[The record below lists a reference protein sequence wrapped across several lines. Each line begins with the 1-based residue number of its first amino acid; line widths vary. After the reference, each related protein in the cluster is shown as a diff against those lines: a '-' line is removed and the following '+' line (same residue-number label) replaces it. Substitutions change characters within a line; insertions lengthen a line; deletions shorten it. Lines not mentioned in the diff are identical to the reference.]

1 LAFLLSLSK
10 KKSEEKMDF
19 ELTEEQ
25 KMFKDMARKFAE
37 QEILPTLKENER
49 QEKFDPSI
57 IQKLAAQGLLSPHI
71 PQEYGGLGLDY
82 VTSAI
87 IWESLC
93 MASLSVTQ
101 AAVSGPIQPVTNLLD
116 AGTEEQ
122 KQKYIPS
129 VCRGESVMCGAVVEP
144 NAGSDSSM
152 IETSAVRKGN
162 HWVING
168 TKIFITNG
176 EIADVI
182 LFIAQ
187 TDKSMGL
194 KGLATFI
201 VEKATP
207 GLSSTPQK
215 GKISWRGGSEGTIRF
230 TDMEL
235 PLESQVGEIGRALRD
250 ALRGIDTARLF
261 LAAGSVGLAQSCLE
275 ASIDYAKQREQ
286 FGKPIGGHQLIQ
298 EIIADMATRIEA
310 SRWLTYRAADLKSRG
325 IRHIKEM
332 SYAKYFATET
342 ALWVASQAV
351 KIHGSFGT
359 IDDYPIGHHYQDAIT
374 ATILGGTAQMHQLT
388 IGQQLLE
395 MAAFK

>member
-1 LAFLLSLSK
+1 
-10 KKSEEKMDF
+10 MDF
-19 ELTEEQ
+19 EMTEEQ
-25 KMFKDMARKFAE
+25 QMFQDMARKFAE
-37 QEILPTLKENER
+37 QEILPPLKENER

-57 IQKLAAQGLLSPHI
+57 IKKLAAQGLLAPHI

-82 VTSAI
+82 ITSAI

-116 AGTEEQ
+116 AGTEDQ
-122 KQKYIPS
+122 KQKYIPP
-129 VCRGESVMCGAVVEP
+129 VCKGESIMCGAVVEP

-152 IETSAVRKGN
+152 IETSAVRSSN
-162 HWVING
+162 RWIING

-176 EIADVI
+176 EIADVV

-187 TDKSMGL
+187 TDKSKGL

-201 VEKATP
+201 VEKDTP

-215 GKISWRGGSEGTIRF
+215 GKISWRGGSEGTLRF

-235 PLESQVGEIGRALRD
+235 PLENQIGEIGRALRD
-250 ALRGIDTARLF
+250 ALHGIDTARLF

-275 ASIDYAKQREQ
+275 ASIKYSKERVQ

-298 EIIADMATRIEA
+298 EIIAEMATKIEA
-310 SRWLTYRAADLKSRG
+310 ARWLTYRAADLKSRG

-332 SYAKYFATET
+332 SYAKYFAAET

-359 IDDYPIGHHYQDAIT
+359 IDDYPVGHHYQDAIT

-395 MAAFK
+395 MAAFR

>member
-1 LAFLLSLSK
+1 
-10 KKSEEKMDF
+10 MDF

-25 KMFKDMARKFAE
+25 RMFRDTARKFAE
-37 QEILPTLKENER
+37 QEILPILKENER
-49 QEKFDPSI
+49 REKFDPGI
-57 IQKLAAQGLLSPHI
+57 IKKIAAQGLLAPHM
-71 PQEYGGLGLDY
+71 PKEYGGLGLDY

-87 IWESLC
+87 IWEALC
-93 MASLSVTQ
+93 MSSLAVTQ
-101 AAVSGPIQPVTNLLD
+101 AALSGPIQPATNLLD

-122 KQKYIPS
+122 KKQYLPP
-129 VCRGESVMCGAVVEP
+129 VCRGESIMSGAVVEP

-152 IETSAVRKGN
+152 IETMAVRSGN
-162 HWVING
+162 HWIING

-176 EIADVI
+176 EIADVV

-187 TDKSMGL
+187 TDKSKGL
-194 KGLATFI
+194 KGLAAFI
-201 VEKATP
+201 VERDTP
-207 GLSSTPQK
+207 GFSSTVLK
-215 GKISWRGGSEGTIRF
+215 GKISWRGGSEGTLRF

-235 PLESQVGEIGRALRD
+235 PLENQVGETGRALRD

-275 ASIDYAKQREQ
+275 SSIKYAQERVQ

-298 EIIADMATRIEA
+298 EIIAEMATRIEA
-310 SRWLTYRAADLKSRG
+310 ARWLTYRAADLKSRG

-332 SYAKYFATET
+332 SYAKYFAAET
-342 ALWVASQAV
+342 ALWVSSQAI

-359 IDDYPIGHHYQDAIT
+359 IDDYPVGHHYQDAIT

-395 MAAFK
+395 MAAFR

>member
-1 LAFLLSLSK
+1 
-10 KKSEEKMDF
+10 MDF

-25 KMFKDMARKFAE
+25 IMSRDMARKFAE
-37 QEILPTLKENER
+37 QEILPSLKENER
-49 QEKFDPSI
+49 QEKFDPGI
-57 IQKLAAQGLLSPHI
+57 IKKMASQGLLAPHM
-71 PQEYGGLGLDY
+71 PEEYGGLGLDY

-87 IWESLC
+87 IWEQLC
-93 MASLSVTQ
+93 GASLAVIQ
-101 AAVSGPIQPVTNLLD
+101 AAVSGSIQPATNLLD

-122 KQKYIPS
+122 KKKYLPP
-129 VCRGESVMCGAVVEP
+129 VCRGDSIMSGAVVEP

-152 IETSAVRKGN
+152 IETTAVRKDN
-162 HWVING
+162 HWLING
-168 TKIFITNG
+168 TKTFITNG
-176 EIADVI
+176 EIADVV

-187 TDKSMGL
+187 TDKNKGI
-194 KGLATFI
+194 KGLTSFI
-201 VEKATP
+201 VERGTP
-207 GLSSTPQK
+207 GFSSTAQK
-215 GKISWRGGSEGTIRF
+215 GRISWRGGSEGTIRF

-235 PLESQVGEIGRALRD
+235 PLENQVGEIGRALRD

-261 LAAGSVGLAQSCLE
+261 LAAGCVGVAQSCLN
-275 ASIDYAKQREQ
+275 SCIKYAKERVQ

-298 EIIADMATRIEA
+298 EIIAEMATRTEA

-325 IRHIKEM
+325 VRHIKEM
-332 SYAKYFATET
+332 SYAKYFAAET

-351 KIHGSFGT
+351 KIHGSYGT
-359 IDDYPIGHHYQDAIT
+359 FDDYPVGHHYQDAIT

>member
-1 LAFLLSLSK
+1 
-10 KKSEEKMDF
+10 MNF
-19 ELTEEQ
+19 ELSEQ
-25 KMFKDMARKFAE
+25 QLMFKDMARKFAD
-37 QEILPTLKENER
+37 QEIAPIVKESLRE
-49 QEKFDPSI
+49 EKFDAGI
-57 IQKLAAQGLLSPHI
+57 IKKLAAQGLLAPHM
-71 PQEYGGLGLDY
+71 PEEYGGLGLDY

-93 MASLSVTQ
+93 TASLAVTQ
-101 AAVSGPIQPVTNLLD
+101 AAISGPIQPATNLLD

-122 KQKYIPS
+122 KQKYLPA
-129 VCRGESVMCGAVVEP
+129 VCKGEKVMAGAVVEP

-152 IETSAVRKGN
+152 IETTAVKKGDN
-162 HWVING
+162 WIING

-176 EIADVI
+176 EFADII

-187 TDKSMGL
+187 TDKSLGL

-201 VEKATP
+201 CEKDTP
-207 GLSSTPQK
+207 GFSSTPQK
-215 GKISWRGGSEGTIRF
+215 GKISWRAGSEGTLRF

-235 PLESQVGEIGRALRD
+235 PLENQIGEPGKALRN

-261 LAAGSVGLAQSCLE
+261 LAAGAVGLAQSCLE
-275 ASIDYAKQREQ
+275 SSIRYAQERVQ
-286 FGKPIGGHQLIQ
+286 FGKPIGGHQLMQ
-298 EIIADMATRIEA
+298 ELIADMATRIEA
-310 SRWLTYRAADLKSRG
+310 SRWLTYRVADMKTRG
-325 IRHIKEM
+325 ERHIKEM

-342 ALWVASQAV
+342 AQWVATQAV

-359 IDDYPIGHHYQDAIT
+359 IDDYPVGHHYQDAIT

-395 MAAFK
+395 IPAFR

>member
-1 LAFLLSLSK
+1 
-10 KKSEEKMDF
+10 MDF

-25 KMFKDMARKFAE
+25 RMFRDMARQFAE
-37 QEILPTLKENER
+37 REIIPPLKENER
-49 QEKFDPSI
+49 REIFDPGI
-57 IQKLAAQGLLSPHI
+57 IKKLAAQGLLAPHI
-71 PQEYGGLGLDY
+71 PQEYGGTGLDY

-87 IWESLC
+87 IWESLS

-101 AAVSGPIQPVTNLLD
+101 AAVSGPIQPATNLLD

-122 KQKYIPS
+122 KRKYLRP
-129 VCRGESVMCGAVVEP
+129 VCKGEKIMSGAVVEP
-144 NAGSDSSM
+144 TAGSDSSL
-152 IETSAVRKGN
+152 IETSAVRSGN
-162 HWVING
+162 HWIING

-176 EIADVI
+176 EIADIV

-187 TDKSMGL
+187 TDKS
-194 KGLATFI
+194 KGLSGLAAFI
-201 VEKATP
+201 VERGTP
-207 GLSSTPQK
+207 GFSSTPQK
-215 GKISWRGGSEGTIRF
+215 GKISWRGGSEGTLRF

-261 LAAGSVGLAQSCLE
+261 LAAGAVGLAQSCLE
-275 ASIDYAKQREQ
+275 ASVEYAKQRIQ

-298 EIIADMATRIEA
+298 EIIAEMATRIEA
-310 SRWLTYRAADLKSRG
+310 ARWLTYRAADLKSRG

-332 SYAKYFATET
+332 SYSKYFATET

-359 IDDYPIGHHYQDAIT
+359 IDDYRVGHHYQDAIT
-374 ATILGGTAQMHQLT
+374 ATILGGTTQMHQLT

-395 MAAFK
+395 IAAFK

>member
-1 LAFLLSLSK
+1 
-10 KKSEEKMDF
+10 MDF

-25 KMFKDMARKFAE
+25 SMFRDMARKFAE
-37 QEILPTLKENER
+37 QEILSTLKENER
-49 QEKFDPSI
+49 QEKFDPGI
-57 IQKLAAQGLLSPHI
+57 IKKMASQGLLAPHM

-87 IWESLC
+87 IWEALC
-93 MASLSVTQ
+93 MASLAVTQ
-101 AAVSGPIQPVTNLLD
+101 AAVSGPIQPATNLLD

-122 KQKYIPS
+122 KKKYLTP
-129 VCRGESVMCGAVVEP
+129 VCKGDSIMCGAVVEP

-152 IETSAVRKGN
+152 IETTARRSGN
-162 HWVING
+162 QWIING

-187 TDKSMGL
+187 TDKSKGL

-201 VEKATP
+201 VERGTP
-207 GLSSTPQK
+207 GFSSTPLK
-215 GKISWRGGSEGTIRF
+215 GKISWRGGSEGTLRF

-235 PLESQVGEIGRALRD
+235 PLENQVGETGRALRD
-250 ALRGIDTARLF
+250 AMRGIDTARLF
-261 LAAGSVGLAQSCLE
+261 LAAGANGLAQSCLD
-275 ASIDYAKQREQ
+275 ASIKYAKERVQ

-298 EIIADMATRIEA
+298 EIIAKMATKIEA
-310 SRWLTYRAADLKSRG
+310 ARWLTYRAADLKSRG

-359 IDDYPIGHHYQDAIT
+359 IDDYPVGHHYQDAIT

-395 MAAFK
+395 MAAFR

>member
-1 LAFLLSLSK
+1 
-10 KKSEEKMDF
+10 MDF

-25 KMFKDMARKFAE
+25 KMFRDMARKFAK
-37 QEILPTLKENER
+37 QEILPQLKEHER
-49 QEKFDPSI
+49 QETFDPSI
-57 IQKLAAQGLLSPHI
+57 IKKFAAQGLLAPHI

-82 VTSAI
+82 VTSSI

-93 MASLSVTQ
+93 MTSLSVTQ

-116 AGTEEQ
+116 AGIEEQ
-122 KQKYIPS
+122 KQKYIPP
-129 VCRGESVMCGAVVEP
+129 VCKGESIMSGAVVEP
-144 NAGSDSSM
+144 GAGSDSSM
-152 IETSAVRKGN
+152 IETTAVRKGN
-162 HWVING
+162 RWIING

-176 EIADVI
+176 EIADVV

-187 TDKSMGL
+187 TDKTKGL
-194 KGLATFI
+194 KGLASFI
-201 VEKATP
+201 VEKGTP
-207 GLSSTPQK
+207 GFSSTPQK
-215 GKISWRGGSEGTIRF
+215 GKISWRAGSEGTIRF

-235 PLESQVGEIGRALRD
+235 PLENQVGEIGRALRD

-261 LAAGSVGLAQSCLE
+261 LAAGAIGLAQSCLE
-275 ASIDYAKQREQ
+275 ASIKYAKERVQ

-298 EIIADMATRIEA
+298 EIIAEMATRIEA

-359 IDDYPIGHHYQDAIT
+359 IDDYPVGHHYQDAIT

>member
-1 LAFLLSLSK
+1 
-10 KKSEEKMDF
+10 MDF

-25 KMFKDMARKFAE
+25 RMFRDMARKFAE

-49 QEKFDPSI
+49 QEKFDSSI
-57 IQKLAAQGLLSPHI
+57 IKKMASQGLLAPHM

-87 IWESLC
+87 IWEALC
-93 MASLSVTQ
+93 WASLAVTQ
-101 AAVSGPIQPVTNLLD
+101 AAMSGPIQPATNLLD
-116 AGTEEQ
+116 AGSEQQ
-122 KQKYIPS
+122 KQKYLPP
-129 VCRGESVMCGAVVEP
+129 VCRGDLILSGAVVEP

-152 IETSAVRKGN
+152 IETTAVRSGN

-168 TKIFITNG
+168 TKVFITNG
-176 EIADVI
+176 EIADVV

-187 TDKSMGL
+187 TDKSKGL
-194 KGLATFI
+194 KGLASFI
-201 VEKATP
+201 VERGTP
-207 GLSSTPQK
+207 GFSSKPQK
-215 GKISWRGGSEGTIRF
+215 GRISWRGGSEGSLRF
-230 TDMEL
+230 IDIEL
-235 PLESQVGEIGRALRD
+235 PLENQVGETGRALRD

-261 LAAGSVGLAQSCLE
+261 LAAGALGIAQSCLD
-275 ASIDYAKQREQ
+275 ASIKYAKERVQ

-298 EIIADMATRIEA
+298 EIIAEMATKIEA
-310 SRWLTYRAADLKSRG
+310 ARWLIYRAADLKSRG

-342 ALWVASQAV
+342 ALWITSQAV

-359 IDDYPIGHHYQDAIT
+359 FDDYPVGHHYQDAIT

-395 MAAFK
+395 MAAFR

>member
-1 LAFLLSLSK
+1 
-10 KKSEEKMDF
+10 M
-19 ELTEEQ
+19 
-25 KMFKDMARKFAE
+25 
-37 QEILPTLKENER
+37 
-49 QEKFDPSI
+49 
-57 IQKLAAQGLLSPHI
+57 

-82 VTSAI
+82 VTSAM

-93 MASLSVTQ
+93 TASLAVTQ
-101 AAVSGPIQPVTNLLD
+101 AAASGPIQPGSNLLD
-116 AGTEEQ
+116 AGTEGQ
-122 KQKYIPS
+122 KNKYLPP
-129 VCRGESVMCGAVVEP
+129 VCKGEKILAGAVVEP

-152 IETSAVRKGN
+152 IETTAKRSGN
-162 HWVING
+162 NWIING

-176 EIADVI
+176 EIADAV

-187 TDKSMGL
+187 TDKSLGM

-201 VEKATP
+201 VDRDTP
-207 GLSSTPQK
+207 GFSSTAQK
-215 GKISWRGGSEGTIRF
+215 GKISWRGGSEGTLRF

-235 PLESQVGEIGRALRD
+235 PPESQIGETGKALKN

-261 LAAGSVGLAQSCLE
+261 LAAGAVGLSQSCLE
-275 ASIDYAKQREQ
+275 SCIKYSKERVQ

-298 EIIADMATRIEA
+298 EIIADMATKTEA
-310 SRWLTYRAADLKSRG
+310 ARWLTYHAAYLKTKG

-342 ALWVASQAV
+342 ALWVSAQAV
-351 KIHGSFGT
+351 KVHGSFGT
-359 IDDYPIGHHYQDAIT
+359 IDDFPVGHHYQDAIT

-395 MAAFK
+395 MAAFR

>member
-1 LAFLLSLSK
+1 
-10 KKSEEKMDF
+10 MDF
-19 ELTEEQ
+19 ELTEQ
-25 KMFKDMARKFAE
+25 QSMFQDMARKFAE
-37 QEILPTLKENER
+37 QEILPLVKESVR
-49 QEKFDPSI
+49 QEKFDPGI
-57 IQKLAAQGLLSPHI
+57 IRKMAAQGLLAPHM
-71 PQEYGGLGLDY
+71 PEEYGGLGLDY

-87 IWESLC
+87 IWENLC
-93 MASLSVTQ
+93 WASLAITQ
-101 AAVSGPIQPVTNLLD
+101 AAVSGPIQPATNLLD
-116 AGTEEQ
+116 AGTEDQKTKYLLPVCKGEQ
-122 KQKYIPS
+122 IMS
-129 VCRGESVMCGAVVEP
+129 GAVVEP

-152 IETSAVRKGN
+152 IETSAVRSSNK
-162 HWVING
+162 WIING

-187 TDKSMGL
+187 TDKGQGL

-201 VEKATP
+201 VEKDTP
-207 GLSSTPQK
+207 GFSSTPQI
-215 GKISWRGGSEGTIRF
+215 GKISWRGGSEGTLRF

-235 PLESQVGEIGRALRD
+235 PLKNQVGEVGRALRD
-250 ALRGIDTARLF
+250 AIRGIDTARLF
-261 LAAGSVGLAQSCLE
+261 LAAGAVGLAQSCLE
-275 ASIDYAKQREQ
+275 ASLRYAKSRVQ

-298 EIIADMATRIEA
+298 EIIAEMATRIEA

-325 IRHIKEM
+325 VRHIKEM

-342 ALWVASQAV
+342 ALWVSSQAI

-359 IDDYPIGHHYQDAIT
+359 IDDYPVGHHYQDAIT

-395 MAAFK
+395 MAAFR

>member
-1 LAFLLSLSK
+1 MDFAY
-10 KKSEEKMDF
+10 SEE
-19 ELTEEQ
+19 Q
-25 KMFKDMARKFAE
+25 RMFRDMARKFAE
-37 QEILPTLKENER
+37 QEILPALKDNER
-49 QEKFDPSI
+49 QEIFDPVI
-57 IQKLAAQGLLSPHI
+57 IKKMASQGLLAPHM

-93 MASLSVTQ
+93 SASLAVVQ
-101 AAVSGPIQPVTNLLD
+101 AAASGPIQPGSNLLD
-116 AGTEEQ
+116 AGTEDQ
-122 KQKYIPS
+122 KKRYLPP
-129 VCRGESVMCGAVVEP
+129 VCRGEKILAGAVVEP

-152 IETSAVRKGN
+152 IETTAIQERN
-162 HWVING
+162 FWIING

-176 EIADVI
+176 EIADAV

-187 TDKSMGL
+187 TDKSLGL

-201 VEKATP
+201 VEKGTP

-215 GKISWRGGSEGTIRF
+215 GKISWRGGSEGTLRF
-230 TDMEL
+230 ADMKL
-235 PLESQVGEIGRALRD
+235 PLDSQIGETGLALKN

-261 LAAGSVGLAQSCLE
+261 LAAGAVGLSQSCLE
-275 ASIDYAKQREQ
+275 SCLKYAKERVQ

-310 SRWLTYRAADLKSRG
+310 ARWLTYHAASLKSKG
-325 IRHIKEM
+325 ERHIKEM
-332 SYAKYFATET
+332 SYAKYFAAET
-342 ALWVASQAV
+342 AVWVSTQAV

-359 IDDYPIGHHYQDAIT
+359 IDDYPVGHHYQDAIT

-395 MAAFK
+395 IPAFR

>member
-1 LAFLLSLSK
+1 
-10 KKSEEKMDF
+10 MNF

-25 KMFKDMARKFAE
+25 IMFRDMARKFADL
-37 QEILPTLKENER
+37 EILPTLKENIR
-49 QEKFDPSI
+49 QEKFDPNI
-57 IQKLAAQGLLSPHI
+57 IKKMAAQGLLAPHI
-71 PQEYGGLGLDY
+71 PEEYGGLNLDY

-87 IWESLC
+87 VWESLST
-93 MASLSVTQ
+93 ASLAVTQ
-101 AAVSGPIQPVTNLLD
+101 AAVSGPIQPATNLLD
-116 AGTEEQ
+116 AGSEEQ
-122 KQKYIPS
+122 KKKYLPA
-129 VCRGESVMCGAVVEP
+129 VCKGEKVMCGAVVEP

-152 IETSAVRKGN
+152 IETTAVRSGD

-176 EIADVI
+176 EFADII

-187 TDKSMGL
+187 TDKSKGL

-201 VEKATP
+201 VEKSTP
-207 GLSSTPQK
+207 GFSSTPQK
-215 GKISWRGGSEGTIRF
+215 GKISWRGGSEGTLRF

-235 PLESQVGEIGRALRD
+235 PLENQIGETGRALRD

-261 LAAGSVGLAQSCLE
+261 LAAGALGLAQSCLE
-275 ASIDYAKQREQ
+275 SSIKYALERVQ

-298 EIIADMATRIEA
+298 EIIADMATKIEA
-310 SRWLTYRAADLKSRG
+310 ARWLTYRAADLKTRG

-332 SYAKYFATET
+332 SYAKYFATEA

-359 IDDYPIGHHYQDAIT
+359 IDDFPVGHHYQDAIT

-395 MAAFK
+395 IPAFR

>member
-1 LAFLLSLSK
+1 
-10 KKSEEKMDF
+10 MDF

-37 QEILPTLKENER
+37 QEILPSLKENER
-49 QEKFDPSI
+49 QEIFDLGI
-57 IQKLAAQGLLSPHI
+57 IKKMAAQGLLAPHM
-71 PQEYGGLGLDY
+71 PKEYGGLGLDY
-82 VTSAI
+82 VTSSV

-93 MASLSVTQ
+93 MASLAVTQ
-101 AAVSGPIQPVTNLLD
+101 AAVSGPIQPATNLLD
-116 AGTEEQ
+116 AGSEEQ
-122 KQKYIPS
+122 KQKYLPP
-129 VCRGESVMCGAVVEP
+129 VCKGEKIMSGAVVEP
-144 NAGSDSSM
+144 AAGSDSSM
-152 IETSAVRKGN
+152 IETTAVRSGN
-162 HWVING
+162 RWIING

-176 EIADVI
+176 EIADIV

-187 TDKSMGL
+187 TDKSKGL
-194 KGLATFI
+194 KGLASFL
-201 VEKATP
+201 VEKGTP
-207 GLSSTPQK
+207 GFSNTPLK

-235 PLESQVGEIGRALRD
+235 PLESQVGEVGRALRD

-261 LAAGSVGLAQSCLE
+261 LAAGAVGLAQSCLDS
-275 ASIDYAKQREQ
+275 SIQYAKERVQ

-325 IRHIKEM
+325 VRHIKEM

-359 IDDYPIGHHYQDAIT
+359 IDDYPVGHHYQDAIT
-374 ATILGGTAQMHQLT
+374 ATVLGGTAQMHQLT